1 MFHDNF
7 NYLDIEDKQ
16 LRDEMFIMHLKKNQG
31 YYIGSVEHE
40 HRKEVKK
47 AFDFQLHI
55 VVEYLKLIREGIDN
69 ET

>member
-31 YYIGSVEHE
+31 YYIGSVIPE
-40 HRKEVKK
+40 HRKEIAK
-47 AFDFQLHI
+47 AFDFQLQHA
-55 VVEYLKLIREGIDN
+55 VEYLKLIREGEN
-69 ET
+69 K